1 MMRGFFVLAEAPIW
15 IPWQHLSPE
24 TLEQV
29 VSVHLAA
36 QVSDMNAE
44 DCDLPRAVTTV
55 LAEIRQGVWRV
66 VFEPESAT
74 VSLVSAQ
81 DFPDD

>member
-1 MMRGFFVLAEAPIW
+1 MRGSFVLAEGPIW
-15 IPWQHLSPE
+15 IPWQHVSPE

-29 VSVHLAA
+29 VTSHLAA
-36 QVSDMNAE
+36 QVGDMNAE
-44 DCDLPRAVTTV
+44 DCDLPSAVTRV

-74 VSLVSAQ
+74 VSLVPAQ
-81 DFPDD
+81 DFPET